1 MATLT
6 GIHRGIVVSTADP
19 QRRGRLKVEVP
30 DVPGSS
36 AVWALPC
43 VPAGSRARPAVGAMA
58 WVMFERGDPSA
69 PVWLGVL
76 PTP

>member
-6 GIHRGIVVSTADP
+6 GIYRGIVVATADP
-19 QRRGRLKVEVP
+19 RRRGRLKIEVP

-36 AVWALPC
+36 TLWALPC
-43 VPAGSRARPAVGAMA
+43 VPAGSRARPAVGAMV
-58 WVMFERGDPSA
+58 WVMFERGDPSV